1 MLTIPVTINILLK
14 VAGDIFHFHKL
25 IKKAPYFFKKFYQNG
40 CRSYTSH
47 RTPCVFGLMKDVA
60 HLSDAELKRRAIQ
73 RIRKRFNEPLDTLT
87 LKWIKDEN
95 KKINDWCE
103 KMGYQVHRDT

>member
-1 MLTIPVTINILLK
+1 MAWVGK
-14 VAGDIFHFHKL
+14 HFKPSYHCISTTNEQAAFKISQKL
-25 IKKAPYFFKKFYQNG
+25 YSNG
-40 CRSYTSH
+40 CRSYSLH
-47 RTPCVFGLMKDVA
+47 GTPFVFGLMKDVA
-60 HLSDAELKRRAIQ
+60 HLSDNELKRRAIQ